1 MGFGIAAPVGPI
13 GLLCIRRSMRD
24 GRLAGFVSGLGA
36 ATADTIFGIIAA
48 LGITAITEFLLA
60 HKTLIQI
67 VGGFVLL
74 VIGFRILRS
83 RPIDVTAEGAHA
95 PNLPRAYFS
104 TLLLTLANPITIL
117 TFLGIF
123 ANFGIQ
129 DNLGSRLNALWL
141 VGGVFVGSTA
151 WWLILSASSSWVS
164 RRLDISGLRWIN
176 VASGSLVIAFGLW
189 QFVKLA
195 FTL

>member
-48 LGITAITEFLLA
+48 LGITAITAFLLA
-60 HKTLIQI
+60 HKTSIQVI
-67 VGGFVLL
+67 GGAVLL

-83 RPIDVTAEGAHA
+83 RPIDVTSEGAHTA
-95 PNLPRAYFS
+95 NLLRAYVS
-104 TLLLTLANPITIL
+104 TLVLTLANPITIL

-129 DNLGSRLNALWL
+129 ESLSLRANALWL
-141 VGGVFVGSTA
+141 VAGVFVGSAA

-164 RRLDISGLRWIN
+164 RKLDFSGLRWIN
-176 VASGSLVIAFGLW
+176 VISGTLVILFGLW
-189 QFVKLA
+189 QFLTLVLKL
-195 FTL
+195 